1 MMMCFKTPFLNAW
14 GNKKNGRNWKE
25 GATLLDFWGL
35 FFGTEGVDE
44 CLFWFGFVLEE
55 EAEFSRC
62 GREGQEKNHQTVDG
76 QNKVKL
82 KKLTKVAGV

>member
-1 MMMCFKTPFLNAW
+1 M
-14 GNKKNGRNWKE
+14 
-25 GATLLDFWGL
+25 
-35 FFGTEGVDE
+35 
-44 CLFWFGFVLEE
+44 LEE

-62 GREGQEKNHQTVDG
+62 GREGQVKNHQTVDG